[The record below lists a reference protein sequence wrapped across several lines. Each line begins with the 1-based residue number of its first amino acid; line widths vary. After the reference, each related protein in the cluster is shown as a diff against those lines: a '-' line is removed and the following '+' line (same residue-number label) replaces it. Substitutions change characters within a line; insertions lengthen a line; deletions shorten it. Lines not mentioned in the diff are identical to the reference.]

1 MLQSSS
7 PVFFSSF
14 DNRDHSDAFLFFF
27 SVKKGNKK
35 MENAH
40 AHQQMTACYD
50 CELFEEK
57 AESIWH
63 IAGILKTESHHFEQW

>member
-1 MLQSSS
+1 
-7 PVFFSSF
+7 
-14 DNRDHSDAFLFFF
+14 
-27 SVKKGNKK
+27 